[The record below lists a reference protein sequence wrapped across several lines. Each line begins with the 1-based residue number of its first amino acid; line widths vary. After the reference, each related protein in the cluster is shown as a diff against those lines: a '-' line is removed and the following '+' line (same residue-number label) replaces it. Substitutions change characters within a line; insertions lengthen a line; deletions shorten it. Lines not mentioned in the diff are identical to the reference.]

1 MAKNRLGLN
10 DFLILWAQQV
20 GGTAT
25 PKVARKYLDGLHK
38 LLLQELKMNEGE
50 MWIYNVGK
58 FYLREKGG
66 YDRLMGDPLNGGTT
80 RRYVNL
86 SYDVEFEPAKQ
97 LLREINEGGFV
108 MGKPKASPRKKYN
121 TDVER
126 REAHN
131 APRRKPPKTIEAL
144 ACDAINE
151 AMERKKKKN
160 G

>member
-20 GGTAT
+20 GGTAS

-50 MWIYNVGK
+50 MWIYNFGK

-66 YDRLMGDPLNGGTT
+66 YDQLMGDPLNGGTI
-80 RRYVNL
+80 RRYINI
-86 SYDVEFEPAKQ
+86 SYDIEFVPSAQ

-108 MGKPKASPRKKYN
+108 MEKPKPNARKKYN

-131 APRRKPPKTIEAL
+131 APRRKPQKTIEAL